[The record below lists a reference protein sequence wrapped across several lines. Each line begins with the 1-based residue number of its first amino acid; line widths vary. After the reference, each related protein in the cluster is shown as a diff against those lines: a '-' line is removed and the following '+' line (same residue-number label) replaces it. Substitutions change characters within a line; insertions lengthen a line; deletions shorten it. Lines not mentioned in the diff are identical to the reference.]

1 MKKIINTYIKTIW
14 YYILLLLGLAATS
27 WIIWSR
33 FLRERTIREIP
44 ELLTEYRFWFLM
56 YLCSLYL
63 YIIKSLLKPNNTNE
77 LLIKIIDTLYK
88 PLYILDH
95 LIKYNK
101 FLKDVYLKYMTKFI
115 ELLTK
120 LNNQQLL
127 IISIIFQIIPRLIL
141 ITFLTQ
147 DVFYYNKIELFYKV
161 ILIGL
166 LPFIYK
172 YVKYSIKDFKE
183 FYISSLENSYEFV
196 TFFDK
201 AYMDPSIEWESNNS
215 NNLHNKDVSIKE
227 YINFKINK
235 EITNYPDTDYAFTVY
250 MREHIYKEYQLI
262 HNTKEINDN
271 DLVNL
276 RKDFNTLTPKIILIS
291 LFLERYS
298 NINENNIIKYSKII
312 IFLTYLICWSFV
324 LIISYCH
331 YPIELL
337 MFKLFIINFLLYL
350 CIAEEPFSSLLI

>member
-161 ILIGL
+161 ILIG
-166 LPFIYK
+166 
-172 YVKYSIKDFKE
+172 
-183 FYISSLENSYEFV
+183 
-196 TFFDK
+196 
-201 AYMDPSIEWESNNS
+201 
-215 NNLHNKDVSIKE
+215 
-227 YINFKINK
+227 
-235 EITNYPDTDYAFTVY
+235 
-250 MREHIYKEYQLI
+250 
-262 HNTKEINDN
+262 
-271 DLVNL
+271 
-276 RKDFNTLTPKIILIS
+276 
-291 LFLERYS
+291 
-298 NINENNIIKYSKII
+298 
-312 IFLTYLICWSFV
+312 
-324 LIISYCH
+324 
-331 YPIELL
+331 
-337 MFKLFIINFLLYL
+337 
-350 CIAEEPFSSLLI
+350 

>member
-14 YYILLLLGLAATS
+14 YYILLLLGLAAAS

-166 LPFIYK
+166 LPFIYR
-172 YVKYSIKDFKE
+172 YIIYSIKDFKE
-183 FYISSLENSYEFV
+183 FYILLLEKLYKNVSLQDE
-196 TFFDK
+196 
-201 AYMDPSIEWESNNS
+201 AYTDPSIEWEKTENNKY
-215 NNLHNKDVSIKE
+215 HNEEISLRE
-227 YINFKINK
+227 YFSFEINRIVTHYPQTEY
-235 EITNYPDTDYAFTVY
+235 EITPYPQEHVYDEYKKKHNIQKLEKKDYDIQDQEFYNKVP
-250 MREHIYKEYQLI
+250 I
-262 HNTKEINDN
+262 
-271 DLVNL
+271 
-276 RKDFNTLTPKIILIS
+276 
-291 LFLERYS
+291 
-298 NINENNIIKYSKII
+298 IIKCGVLLEIYFQVTAQKNIKYLKII
-312 IFLTYLICWSFV
+312 IF
-324 LIISYCH
+324 
-331 YPIELL
+331 
-337 MFKLFIINFLLYL
+337 NN
-350 CIAEEPFSSLLI
+350 

>member
-1 MKKIINTYIKTIW
+1 
-14 YYILLLLGLAATS
+14 
-27 WIIWSR
+27 
-33 FLRERTIREIP
+33 
-44 ELLTEYRFWFLM
+44 
-56 YLCSLYL
+56 
-63 YIIKSLLKPNNTNE
+63 
-77 LLIKIIDTLYK
+77 
-88 PLYILDH
+88 
-95 LIKYNK
+95 
-101 FLKDVYLKYMTKFI
+101 
-115 ELLTK
+115 
-120 LNNQQLL
+120 
-127 IISIIFQIIPRLIL
+127 
-141 ITFLTQ
+141 
-147 DVFYYNKIELFYKV
+147 
-161 ILIGL
+161 
-166 LPFIYK
+166 
-172 YVKYSIKDFKE
+172 
-183 FYISSLENSYEFV
+183 
-196 TFFDK
+196 
-201 AYMDPSIEWESNNS
+201 
-215 NNLHNKDVSIKE
+215 
-227 YINFKINK
+227 
-235 EITNYPDTDYAFTVY
+235 